1 VSEMSGRGVGMDVVK
16 ERLATLGGFVDVET
30 EKGKGTAFIL
40 TVPITLAILKA
51 LIVRVGAE
59 RFAIPLTSMSES
71 LLIEYKDVQT
81 IEGKE
86 VYNLRGEMLPIVSVA
101 RMFGLEGDASARSY
115 AVVVGYG
122 ERRLGLFVDE
132 LIGQHEVVIKSL
144 GDYFKGLRGFAG
156 AAEIGK
162 HEVILVIDVESIIEE
177 SLSRQKA
184 MHHV

>member
-1 VSEMSGRGVGMDVVK
+1 MDVVK
-16 ERLATLGGFVDVET
+16 EKLSTLGGFVDMET
-30 EKGKGTAFIL
+30 ERGKGSVFIL

-51 LIVRVGAE
+51 LIVRVGSE

-71 LLIEYKDVQT
+71 LLIGHEDVQT

-86 VYNLRGEMLPIVSVA
+86 VYNLRGEMLPMVNIA
-101 RMFGLEGDASARSY
+101 KMFGLEGDVSDRSY

-144 GDYFKGLRGFAG
+144 GEYFSGQRGFAG
-156 AAEIGK
+156 AGEIGR

-177 SLSRQKA
+177 SLFRQRTTY
-184 MHHV
+184 HV